1 MHFPLSIFIILIFC
15 IASIRAQPAYLNDVK
30 SAAVG
35 FTGTTLTHPSSF
47 LSNPAG
53 LAQVTS
59 LKLFTGYRNH
69 FNFDGLNSKFFGLIW
84 PTSLVNIGIT
94 VDHLGDHLYNQQN
107 IGLTLANQLG
117 ITSLGIRV
125 NLSQIQFSG
134 FGSKR
139 LVEIDFGG
147 IAEITKEFFVGASIS
162 NLNQAS
168 ISKSDKEYRPTIMS
182 AGISYRPTSKVYIN
196 LEAAKDVDHATSYK
210 AGIQYAVHK
219 SLWIGMGIV
228 TEPRINTF
236 GLGFIYRK
244 FEIDYAMLIHPALG
258 NSHLMSVA
266 YRIKNKS

>member
-1 MHFPLSIFIILIFC
+1 MHFPLSSFIILIFC

-53 LAQVTS
+53 LAHVTI

-69 FNFDGLNSKFFGLIW
+69 FNFNGLSSKFFGIIW
-84 PTSLVNIGIT
+84 PTSLFNIGIT
-94 VDHLGDHLYNQQN
+94 IDHLGDDLYNQQN

-117 ITSLGIRV
+117 LTSLGVRV
-125 NLSQIQFSG
+125 NLTQIQFSG
-134 FGSKR
+134 YGSKK

-168 ISKSDKEYRPTIMS
+168 ISKSEKDYRPTIMS
-182 AGISYRPTSKVYIN
+182 VGISYRPTSKAYIN
-196 LEAAKDVDHATSYK
+196 LEAVKDVEHVTSYK
-210 AGIQYAVHK
+210 AGIQYVVHK
-219 SLWIGMGIV
+219 SLWIGMGII
-228 TEPRINTF
+228 TEPRVNTF
-236 GLGFIYRK
+236 GLGFSYRK

-266 YRIKNKS
+266 YRIKHKS

>member
-1 MHFPLSIFIILIFC
+1 MHFPLSIILILVFC
-15 IASIRAQPAYLNDVK
+15 ISNTQAQPAYLNDVK

-35 FTGTTLTHPSSF
+35 FTGTTLAHPSSL

-53 LAQVTS
+53 LAQAKS
-59 LKLFTGYRNH
+59 PKLFTGYRNH
-69 FNFDGLNSKFFGLIW
+69 FNFDGLSSQFFGLIW
-84 PTSLVNIGIT
+84 PTSIVNMGLT
-94 VDHLGDHLYNQQN
+94 VDHLGDDLYNQQS

-117 ITSLGIRV
+117 ITSLGIRA
-125 NLSQIQFSG
+125 NLSQVQFSG

-139 LVEIDFGG
+139 IVEIDFGG

-168 ISKSDKEYRPTIMS
+168 ISKSEMEYRPTIMS
-182 AGISYRPTSKVYIN
+182 FGISYRPTSKAYIN
-196 LEAAKDVDHATSYK
+196 LEATKDVDHETSYK
-210 AGIQYAVHK
+210 AGVQYAVHK

-236 GLGFIYRK
+236 GLGFSYRK
-244 FEIDYAMLIHPALG
+244 FEIDYAMLIHPVLG
-258 NSHLMSVA
+258 SSHLMSVA

>member
-1 MHFPLSIFIILIFC
+1 MHSSISIFIILVFF
-15 IASIRAQPAYLNDVK
+15 IANIRAQPAYLNDVK
-30 SAAVG
+30 SAAIG
-35 FTGTTLTHPSSF
+35 FTGTTLTHPSS
-47 LSNPAG
+47 LISNPAS
-53 LAQVTS
+53 LAQATS
-59 LKLFTGYRNH
+59 LRLFTGYRTH
-69 FNFDGLNSKFFGLIW
+69 FNFKGLSSKFFGLIW

-94 VDHLGDHLYNQQN
+94 IDHLGDDLYSQQN

-117 ITSLGIRV
+117 LTSLGIRA
-125 NLSQIQFSG
+125 NLSQVQFSG

-139 LVEIDFGG
+139 LFEIDFGG

-168 ISKSDKEYRPTIMS
+168 LSKSEKDYRPTIMS
-182 AGISYRPTSKVYIN
+182 VGISYRPTSKAYIN

-210 AGIQYAVHK
+210 AGIQYSIHK
-219 SLWIGMGIV
+219 SLWIGMGII
-228 TEPRINTF
+228 TKPRINTF
-236 GLGFIYRK
+236 GLGLNYRK